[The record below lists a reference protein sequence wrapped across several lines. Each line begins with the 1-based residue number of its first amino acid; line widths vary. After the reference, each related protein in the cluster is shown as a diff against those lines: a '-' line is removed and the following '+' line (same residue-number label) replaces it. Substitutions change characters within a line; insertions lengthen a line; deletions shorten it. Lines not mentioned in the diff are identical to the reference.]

1 MTATRPGHIR
11 HETGTMAKKSG
22 TMHKIIETNRRKPW
36 RHFPNA
42 HWTALIMT
50 GILSAPTIIDTIRAC
65 DPYMLL
71 ASLALAAVFFL
82 CFETALYLV
91 SPPLGTKPQDHG
103 KEHPDHPNR

>member
-1 MTATRPGHIR
+1 
-11 HETGTMAKKSG
+11 MAKKSG
-22 TMHKIIETNRRKPW
+22 TIHEIIETNRRKPW

-82 CFETALYLV
+82 CFETALYLT
-91 SPPLGTKPQDHG
+91 SPPSGTKPRGHG
-103 KEHPDHPNR
+103 KGHPDQPNR